1 MLSYQHAY
9 HAGNFA
15 DVLKHIVLCAVI
27 DYMKQKEKPFYF
39 HDTHAGRGLYPLTL
53 AEMQK
58 LREHE
63 AGINKLWPLFSDNKK
78 LADKKYA
85 ALLPYISALQHYN
98 SGKTLNTYPG
108 SGLFA
113 HALMRSD
120 DQLLLTELHPGEFEK
135 LKENTA
141 SCHNLIVQKTDAWAG
156 LRAALPPR
164 QKRGVILID
173 PSYELKN
180 EHQQV
185 IDAVAEALKRFE
197 TGVYLIWYPIIS
209 GDNLFKKL
217 IRGIEQLSPPSLLRI
232 EQSVAQGTDAAQV
245 GKQGLIGSGMLVIN
259 APWQL
264 DSSMKALLPI
274 LQDQLARDHNS
285 NNSDHYRVQWLIEK

>member
-15 DVLKHIVLCAVI
+15 DVLKHIVLCSVI
-27 DYMKQKEKPFYF
+27 DYMKQKDKPFYF
-39 HDTHAGRGLYPLTL
+39 HDTHAGRGMYPLSL
-53 AEMQK
+53 IEMQK

-63 AGINKLWPLFSDNKK
+63 SGIARLWPLLRGEECMAKK
-78 LADKKYA
+78 QYA
-85 ALLPYISALQHYN
+85 GLIPYATALKRYNTDGALT
-98 SGKTLNTYPG
+98 KYPG

-113 HALMRSD
+113 HALMRGE
-120 DQLLLTELHPGEFEK
+120 DQLVFSELHPAEFSS
-135 LKENTA
+135 LQANTEY
-141 SCHNLIVQKTDAWAG
+141 CHNVLVKKIDAWAG

-185 IDAVAEALKRFE
+185 IDAVSDALKRFE
-197 TGVYLIWYPIIS
+197 TGIYLIWYPIIKE
-209 GDNLFKKL
+209 DNLFKKL

-232 EQSVAQGTDAAQV
+232 EMCIADAE
-245 GKQGLIGSGMLVIN
+245 KKSGLIGSGMLVIN

-264 DSSMKALLPI
+264 DKTMKELLPALDKI
-274 LQDQLARDHNS
+274 LRQDTATADS
-285 NNSDHYRVQWLIEK
+285 SDNYRVQWMIEK

>member
-15 DVLKHIVLCAVI
+15 DVLKHTVLCLVI
-27 DYMKQKEKPFYF
+27 DYMKQKDKPFYF
-39 HDTHAGRGLYPLTL
+39 HDTHAGRGMYPLSLT
-53 AEMQK
+53 EMQK

-63 AGINKLWPLFSDNKK
+63 SGIARLWPLFSNKEFGTEK
-78 LADKKYA
+78 QYA
-85 ALLPYISALQHYN
+85 SLLPYATALQRYN
-98 SGKTLNTYPG
+98 ADGALKKYPG

-113 HALMRSD
+113 HALMRGD
-120 DQLLLTELHPGEFEK
+120 DQLFFSELHPAEFNH
-135 LKENTA
+135 LLANTEY
-141 SCHNLIVQKTDAWAG
+141 CHNVHVQKIDAWAG
-156 LRAALPPR
+156 LHAALPPR

-185 IDAVAEALKRFE
+185 INAVSDALKRFE
-197 TGVYLIWYPIIS
+197 TGIYLIWYPIIKD
-209 GDNLFKKL
+209 DNLFKKL

-232 EQSVAQGTDAAQV
+232 EMSIPQPETKS
-245 GKQGLIGSGMLVIN
+245 GLIGSGMLVIN

-264 DSSMKALLPI
+264 DKMMKELLPV
-274 LQDQLARDHNS
+274 LYMALAHDTNEKDSRDN
-285 NNSDHYRVQWLIEK
+285 YRVQWMLEKK